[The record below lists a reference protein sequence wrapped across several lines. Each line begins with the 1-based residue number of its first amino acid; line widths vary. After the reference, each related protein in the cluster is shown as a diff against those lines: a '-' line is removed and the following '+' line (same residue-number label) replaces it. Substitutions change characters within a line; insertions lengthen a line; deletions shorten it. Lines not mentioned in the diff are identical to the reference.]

1 MKAVIIGAT
10 GLVGEQLV
18 KQLLSRS
25 EFSEVVVFGRRE
37 TGLEHPKLREET
49 VNFNQVENW
58 ASKVKGDVLFS
69 CLGTTIKKAGS
80 QENQFKIDYTFQ
92 FVTAEA
98 AARNKVAHYVLV
110 SSSGANAN
118 SPIFYSRMKGQL
130 EEAVLQLPFRKITI
144 LRPSL
149 LLGERKEKRGGEA
162 FAQKV
167 MPAITRYVFRKYR
180 PIPAATVARAMLQA
194 AIHPTPKI
202 VFGLDEI
209 FELAQ

>member
-1 MKAVIIGAT
+1 M
-10 GLVGEQLV
+10 VGEQLV

-180 PIPAATVARAMLQA
+180 PILAATVARAMLQA